1 MFSSQFRDDKR
12 NNVQFA
18 VPGRQCFLLSQ
29 FFLCIC
35 HPYFLICHPG
45 NATLNS
51 LSSRKAERSE
61 VYPGSRNQSRFF
73 CLWVPDTV
81 RLATL
86 AHSSGTTKG
95 IMFSSQFRDD
105 SVFCYLN
112 SSYVFVIPEGRAE
125 RGLSGIQKPIQ
136 IFLLLGPGYCSLHSQ
151 FRDDKRNNVQFAV
164 PGRQCFLLS
173 QFFL

>member
-105 SVFCYLN
+105 
-112 SSYVFVIPEGRAE
+112 
-125 RGLSGIQKPIQ
+125 
-136 IFLLLGPGYCSLHSQ
+136 
-151 FRDDKRNNVQFAV
+151 KRNNVQFAV
-164 PGRQCFLLS
+164 PGRQCFNMSSRAETRDPRSDLHGPRT
-173 QFFL
+173 

>member
-1 MFSSQFRDDKR
+1 MFLPLGPGYCSTRYTRSQFRDDS
-12 NNVQFA
+12 V
-18 VPGRQCFLLSQ
+18 
-29 FFLCIC
+29 
-35 HPYFLICHPG
+35 LICHPG
-45 NATLNS
+45 RPSGA
-51 LSSRKAERSE
+51 RSIRDPE
-61 VYPGSRNQSRFF
+61 ADRFYS
-73 CLWVPDTV
+73 WVPDTV

-164 PGRQCFLLS
+164 PGRQEE
-173 QFFL
+173 